1 MEGVR
6 HSISLDNREK
16 LSANGIT
23 DILSFDEEAIVAQ
36 TEKGILIIRGSGLH
50 IDSLD
55 LEKGSLVADGDISA
69 LTYDSDGGE
78 KSGIFARLFR

>member
-1 MEGVR
+1 MDGGR
-6 HSISLDNREK
+6 HSISLDNRER

-55 LEKGSLVADGDISA
+55 LEKGSLSADGDISA
-69 LTYDSDGGE
+69 LTYDNGGGE
-78 KSGIFARLFR
+78 KNGIFSRLFR

>member
-1 MEGVR
+1 MEGGR

-16 LSANGIT
+16 LAANGIT

-36 TEKGILIIRGSGLH
+36 TERGILIIRGSSLH

-55 LEKGSLVADGDISA
+55 LEKGSLVADGDIAA
-69 LTYDSDGGE
+69 LTYDSDE
-78 KSGIFARLFR
+78 KDKGGIFARLFR

>member
-1 MEGVR
+1 MEGGR

-16 LSANGIT
+16 LAANGIT

-36 TEKGILIIRGSGLH
+36 TEKGILIIRGYDLH

-55 LEKGSLVADGDISA
+55 LEKGSLVADGNISG
-69 LTYDSDGGE
+69 LTYDNDE
-78 KSGIFARLFR
+78 KNKSGIFARLFR